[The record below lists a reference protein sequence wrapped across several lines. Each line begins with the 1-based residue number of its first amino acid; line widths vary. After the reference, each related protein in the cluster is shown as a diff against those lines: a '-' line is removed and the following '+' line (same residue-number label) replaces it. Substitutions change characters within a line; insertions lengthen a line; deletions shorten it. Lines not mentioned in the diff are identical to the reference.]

1 MSAPLYIDHLTSDLF
16 FGNNRMIP
24 EKPGLQNDIAC
35 SDCIA
40 LWGARRKKSKM
51 ANELELA
58 EEMSN
63 SSPEQ
68 AMELFSSIGN
78 TLSEFWYQ
86 IFILFHQKLF
96 FFFDAC
102 APKLTS
108 FLFFWSMTSL
118 VKRDISNNDEE
129 GIKMKEQAILSLGK
143 LLSKHGKAEGKVKQ
157 SSSWEHFF

>member
-1 MSAPLYIDHLTSDLF
+1 
-16 FGNNRMIP
+16 
-24 EKPGLQNDIAC
+24 
-35 SDCIA
+35 
-40 LWGARRKKSKM
+40 M

-78 TLSEFWYQ
+78 TLSDFWYQ
-86 IFILFHQKLF
+86 IFIPFHQKV

-108 FLFFWSMTSL
+108 FLFFWWMT
-118 VKRDISNNDEE
+118 
-129 GIKMKEQAILSLGK
+129 
-143 LLSKHGKAEGKVKQ
+143 
-157 SSSWEHFF
+157 FF